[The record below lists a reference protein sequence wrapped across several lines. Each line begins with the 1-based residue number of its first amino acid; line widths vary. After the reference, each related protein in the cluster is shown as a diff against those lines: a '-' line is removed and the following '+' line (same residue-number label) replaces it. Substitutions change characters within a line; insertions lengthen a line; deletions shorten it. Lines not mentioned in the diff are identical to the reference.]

1 MYELREGGH
10 GEAIAHASHWWT
22 RTSRGDARRIRGH
35 TLRTPVALGAL
46 LLAGALAGFL
56 GGLSRFLGRSLSH
69 GDGGENDL
77 WKNTKVTERSQKSHC
92 RATQSVTCGLF
103 LSPWEAQFATHNFKP
118 SYHQTPLIMSGK
130 GKSGRGKTSSKST
143 SKSAKAGLQVRGW
156 VWL

>member
-1 MYELREGGH
+1 MRFFLL
-10 GEAIAHASHWWT
+10 APLPAF
-22 RTSRGDARRIRGH
+22 
-35 TLRTPVALGAL
+35 LGAL
-46 LLAGALAGFL
+46 ADFLEGVLAMVTV
-56 GGLSRFLGRSLSH
+56 
-69 GDGGENDL
+69 GENGFVE
-77 WKNTKVTERSQKSHC
+77 NHGVAERSQKSHC